1 MDILRVRKV
10 TLLPHVMYPVAAI
23 HGKRYPQCLICWVAS
38 AGRVIFGKCEWPFR
52 ESAPS

>member
-23 HGKRYPQCLICWVAS
+23 HGKRYRECLICWVAS
-38 AGRVIFGKCEWPFR
+38 AGRVIAGNCE
-52 ESAPS
+52 